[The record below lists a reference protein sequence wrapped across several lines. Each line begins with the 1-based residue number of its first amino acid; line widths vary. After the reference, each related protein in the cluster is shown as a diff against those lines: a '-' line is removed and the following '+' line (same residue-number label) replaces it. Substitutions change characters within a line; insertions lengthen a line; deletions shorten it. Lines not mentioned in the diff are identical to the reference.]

1 MERLDMAQKR
11 ADGVLSYPEDL
22 FLHIAHFDDL
32 MRQYQEAAKAITTKL
47 EDFQVDLISHNGRSC
62 IETITFRSKTPSSIE
77 AMRTQLDDIAGI
89 RVICPFWDDF
99 YMAAY
104 ALAREDDIQVLAI
117 KDHIACP
124 KPNGYRSYHMIVQV
138 HVPSCGKR
146 EPIRVEIQL
155 RTVAMDLWA
164 NLERRI
170 NRHSDAP
177 QGAGMVDALRTC
189 ANTIADTDQWMLQL
203 QEYVGRHQW
212 TVLFSGHI
220 PQVCEAHLP
229 ASLLT
234 TAFHTCTNA
243 KAGPLRRSDPHR
255 SDLYGT
261 VTDAVIQIRS
271 TGLQSANKD
280 CKPVWTLEGSFQD
293 IICLGDTTSKARPA
307 FGSFQKVSRMAYHTT
322 PPWVETDTPSLQNP
336 NFS

>member
-11 ADGVLSYPEDL
+11 ADGALSYPEDL

-89 RVICPFWDDF
+89 RVICPLSDDI

-138 HVPSCGKR
+138 PVPSCGKR
-146 EPIRVEIQL
+146 EQIRVEIQL
-155 RTVAMDLWA
+155 RTVAMDLWT

-203 QEYVGRHQW
+203 GNSGPSPMDRS
-212 TVLFSGHI
+212 LFRPVPS
-220 PQVCEAHLP
+220 
-229 ASLLT
+229 SL
-234 TAFHTCTNA
+234 
-243 KAGPLRRSDPHR
+243 
-255 SDLYGT
+255 
-261 VTDAVIQIRS
+261 
-271 TGLQSANKD
+271 
-280 CKPVWTLEGSFQD
+280 
-293 IICLGDTTSKARPA
+293 
-307 FGSFQKVSRMAYHTT
+307 
-322 PPWVETDTPSLQNP
+322 
-336 NFS
+336 

>member
-1 MERLDMAQKR
+1 
-11 ADGVLSYPEDL
+11 
-22 FLHIAHFDDL
+22 
-32 MRQYQEAAKAITTKL
+32 
-47 EDFQVDLISHNGRSC
+47 
-62 IETITFRSKTPSSIE
+62 
-77 AMRTQLDDIAGI
+77 
-89 RVICPFWDDF
+89 
-99 YMAAY
+99 MAAY

-138 HVPSCGKR
+138 PVPSCGKR
-146 EPIRVEIQL
+146 EQIRVEIQL

-271 TGLQSANKD
+271 TGLQPANKD